1 LEALLINKKTLK
13 VPKNPR
19 KYNVWDSSYLNSMT
33 EKCAQIV
40 ANIDSMA
47 DKEGLYPN
55 ELGSIEFPVELIYEV
70 CESYVIMY
78 EKLLKENLL
87 ITANPQTNPNIH

>member
-1 LEALLINKKTLK
+1 MINKKTLK
-13 VPKNPR
+13 IPKNPR

-40 ANIDSMA
+40 ANIDKIA
-47 DKEGLYPN
+47 EDEGVYPN
-55 ELGSIEFPVELIYEV
+55 ELGSIDMPVDLIYEV

-78 EKLLKENLL
+78 EKLLKEHLL
-87 ITANPQTNPNIH
+87 ITANPQENPNIH